1 MTVILPEPE
10 TPAAEPVIVT
20 VDTGGDDSG
29 GTDLAMTVGEHE
41 ARLTALEGRTATV
54 ETVAEIADDTAELAL
69 EVAVDAGPEP
79 EEVAAEIV
87 AEEVAEAAES
97 EPDPEPEP
105 DNTPGK
111 THWLT
116 RPAHE
121 WRNSA

>member
-10 TPAAEPVIVT
+10 TPAVEPVVVT
-20 VDTGGDDSG
+20 VDTGSDDSG

-41 ARLTALEGRTATV
+41 ARLTALEGRTDTV
-54 ETVAEIADDTAELAL
+54 EVVAEIADDTAEQAL
-69 EVAVDAGPEP
+69 DIALDVGPEP
-79 EEVAAEIV
+79 EEVAEMV
-87 AEEVAEAAES
+87 AEEVAEAVEP